1 MNLKTLIL
9 LGLSLSPLLFS
20 VIAITSCD
28 KNVEEIIAE
37 DDNTQEQEDN
47 DEVILKLSVDNISVD
62 AAGGQ
67 EIIQLTANTDWYI
80 GNPTSQNGWC
90 DISPV
95 SGKSG
100 TTSLS
105 INVQANGYDK
115 REYVFNI
122 KSKDEEALL
131 TVVQKQLGFFQFI
144 LTGTNGNIFYD
155 EGGICNVLAT
165 TSLEYDIEYTDNGGE
180 WISRTPTKALTQ
192 ETISFTISEYT
203 GDTQRECDIIFK
215 ERGGELKDTVHI
227 IQYHDKIIEFEDNNF
242 KHYCLT
248 QYDTNNDGEIT
259 KREALNITSISI
271 IPLNPISSLRGIEE
285 FENLLSLNC
294 NSLDLSD
301 LDLSK
306 NTKLISLECDNNN
319 LISLDLSN
327 NNNLFSISCND
338 NKLTELTLADQ
349 NWLSLS
355 CSNNLMTSLGSP
367 ENPIKASY
375 LYCDGNRLENLYIT
389 ASPRGGTSV
398 NCDDNNL
405 NNIDLSSC
413 PNLTSLDCDHNN
425 LRELDIRNNHRLT
438 HLYCD
443 YNELDRIYIPDYNL
457 LSYLSVD
464 NNNLTGI
471 DLSNCLYLNNLSVSW
486 NNILNLDVS
495 KCSNLTHLYCT
506 NNPLQSITISSIQ
519 ENAEW
524 MSSSYGGIK
533 YWYPDIEIIVK

>member
-80 GNPTSQNGWC
+80 ENPTSQNGWC

-131 TVVQKQLGFFQFI
+131 TIVQKQLGFFQFI

-165 TSLEYDIEYTDNGGE
+165 TSLEYDIEYTGNGGE

-203 GDTQRECDIIFK
+203 GNTQRECDIIFK

-259 KREALNITSISI
+259 KREVINVAFVFFSS
-271 IPLNPISSLRGIEE
+271 LNPVSSLRGIEE
-285 FENLLSLNC
+285 FENLMSLRC
-294 NSLDLSD
+294 NSVGISE

-306 NTKLISLECDNNN
+306 NSKLFSLECDDNN
-319 LISLDLSN
+319 LSSLDLSN
-327 NNNLFSISCND
+327 NNDLTYLSCD
-338 NKLTELTLADQ
+338 NNNLTELTLADQ
-349 NWLSLS
+349 NWQSLS
-355 CSNNLMTSLGSP
+355 CSNNLLVSLGSP
-367 ENPIKASY
+367 NNPIKTSS
-375 LYCDGNRLENLYIT
+375 LYCDGNKLENLYIT
-389 ASPRGGTSV
+389 GGSYV
-398 NCDDNNL
+398 DCDDNNL

-425 LRELDIRNNHRLT
+425 LRELDIRNNHKLT
-438 HLYCD
+438 NLYCD

-471 DLSNCLYLNNLSVSW
+471 DLSNCLYINNLSVSR
-486 NNILNLDVS
+486 NNIPNLDVS
-495 KCSNLTHLYCT
+495 ECSNLTHLYCT

>member
-1 MNLKTLIL
+1 MNLKNIIL
-9 LGLSLSPLLFS
+9 LGLSISPLLFPVMVMS
-20 VIAITSCD
+20 SCS
-28 KNVEEIIAE
+28 KNEEEIRAE
-37 DDNTQEQEDN
+37 DDNTQEDEDN

-80 GNPTSQNGWC
+80 ENPTSQNGWC

-131 TVVQKQLGFFQFI
+131 TIVQKQLGFFQFI

-203 GDTQRECDIIFK
+203 GNTQRECDIIFK

-259 KREALNITSISI
+259 KREVINVAFVFFSS
-271 IPLNPISSLRGIEE
+271 LNPVSSLRGIEE
-285 FENLLSLNC
+285 FENLMSLHC
-294 NSLDLSD
+294 NGVGISE

-306 NTKLISLECDNNN
+306 NSKLSSLECDDNN
-319 LISLDLSN
+319 LLSLDLSN
-327 NNNLFSISCND
+327 NNDLTHLSCD
-338 NKLTELTLADQ
+338 NNNLTELTLADQ

-355 CSNNLMTSLGSP
+355 CSNNLLISLGSP
-367 ENPIKASY
+367 HNPIKTSS
-375 LYCDGNRLENLYIT
+375 LYCDGNKLENLYIT
-389 ASPRGGTSV
+389 GGSYV
-398 NCDDNNL
+398 DCDDNNL

-413 PNLTSLDCDHNN
+413 PNLTSLDCKHNN
-425 LRELDIRNNHRLT
+425 LRELDIRNNHKLT
-438 HLYCD
+438 NLYCD

-471 DLSNCLYLNNLSVSW
+471 DLSNCLYINNLSVSR
-486 NNILNLDVS
+486 NNIPNLDVS
-495 KCSNLTHLYCT
+495 ECSNLTHLYCT

>member
-80 GNPTSQNGWC
+80 ENPTSQNGWC

-349 NWLSLS
+349 NWQSLS
-355 CSNNLMTSLGSP
+355 CSNNLLVSLGSP
-367 ENPIKASY
+367 NNPIKTSS
-375 LYCDGNRLENLYIT
+375 LYCDGNKLENLYIT
-389 ASPRGGTSV
+389 GGSYV
-398 NCDDNNL
+398 DCDDNNL

-425 LRELDIRNNHRLT
+425 LRELDIRNNHKLT
-438 HLYCD
+438 NLYCD

-471 DLSNCLYLNNLSVSW
+471 DLSNCLYINNLSVSR
-486 NNILNLDVS
+486 NNIPNLDVS
-495 KCSNLTHLYCT
+495 ECSNLTHLYCT

>member
-1 MNLKTLIL
+1 MTFKNVIISGLFIFTLI
-9 LGLSLSPLLFS
+9 FS
-20 VIAITSCD
+20 AVAITSCS
-28 KNVEEIIAE
+28 KNERDIITDDDSAKEE
-37 DDNTQEQEDN
+37 
-47 DEVILKLSVDNISVD
+47 EVILKLSVDNISVD

-80 GNPTSQNGWC
+80 ENPTSQNGWC

-131 TVVQKQLGFFQFI
+131 TIVQKQLGFFQFI

-203 GDTQRECDIIFK
+203 GNTQRECDIIFK

-271 IPLNPISSLRGIEE
+271 IPLNSISSLRGIEE
-285 FENLLSLNC
+285 FENLTSLHC
-294 NSLDLSD
+294 NGVGISE

-306 NTKLISLECDNNN
+306 NTKLILLECDNNN
-319 LISLDLSN
+319 LTSLDLSN
-327 NNNLFSISCND
+327 NNNIFSISCND

-355 CSNNLMTSLGSP
+355 CSNNLLTSLGNP

-398 NCDDNNL
+398 DCDDNNL

-413 PNLTSLDCDHNN
+413 PNLTSLDCKDNN
-425 LRELDIRNNHRLT
+425 LRELDIRNNHKLT
-438 HLYCD
+438 NLYCD

-471 DLSNCLYLNNLSVSW
+471 DLSNCLYLNNLSVSR
-486 NNILNLDVS
+486 NNIPNLDVS

>member
-80 GNPTSQNGWC
+80 ENPTSQNGWC

-105 INVQANGYDK
+105 INIQANGYDK

-131 TVVQKQLGFFQFI
+131 TIVQKQLGFFQFI

-165 TSLEYDIEYTDNGGE
+165 TSLEYDIEYTGNGGE

-203 GDTQRECDIIFK
+203 GNTQRECDIIFK

-259 KREALNITSISI
+259 KREVINVAFVFFSS
-271 IPLNPISSLRGIEE
+271 LNPVSSLRGIEE
-285 FENLLSLNC
+285 FENLMSLRC
-294 NSLDLSD
+294 NSVGISE

-306 NTKLISLECDNNN
+306 NSKLFSLECDDNN
-319 LISLDLSN
+319 LSSLDLSN
-327 NNNLFSISCND
+327 NNDLTYLSCD
-338 NKLTELTLADQ
+338 NNNLTELTLADQ
-349 NWLSLS
+349 NWQSLS
-355 CSNNLMTSLGSP
+355 CSNNLLVSLGSP
-367 ENPIKASY
+367 NNPIKTSS
-375 LYCDGNRLENLYIT
+375 LYCDGNKLENLYIT
-389 ASPRGGTSV
+389 GGSYV
-398 NCDDNNL
+398 DCDDNNL

-425 LRELDIRNNHRLT
+425 LRELDIRNNHKLT
-438 HLYCD
+438 NLYCD

-471 DLSNCLYLNNLSVSW
+471 DLSNCLYINNLSVSR
-486 NNILNLDVS
+486 NNIPNLDVS
-495 KCSNLTHLYCT
+495 ECSNLTHLYCT